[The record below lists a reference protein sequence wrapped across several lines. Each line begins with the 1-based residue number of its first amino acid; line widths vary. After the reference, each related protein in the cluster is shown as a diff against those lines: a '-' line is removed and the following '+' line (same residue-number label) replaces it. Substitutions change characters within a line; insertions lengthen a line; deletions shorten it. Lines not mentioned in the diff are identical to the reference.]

1 MAEIITLRTRFAK
14 LLACLLWVHLPL
26 VAVVALVV
34 GHNLG
39 TPLVIAFLLALSYQL
54 SWWRWG
60 IGPATRYVS
69 AVALMGEPAL
79 LVYMLE
85 GNPWQLDMHMYFFAG
100 LALLIAWCDWWTIAI
115 ASVAILLHHLALDL
129 LLPLAVFPN
138 DAEISRVLFHAAVV
152 ALEGTVLIW
161 LSNRLVESFRRV
173 EQMGDEIRRHS
184 DSLEETVA
192 TRTQEAKAASVAKS
206 LFLANMSHEIRT
218 PMNAILGF
226 SHLALRTEL
235 APKQRDYI
243 TKIRLASTT
252 LLTLIDDILDFS
264 KIEAGKLVLEHAPFN
279 LRTSLDSV
287 EGLLAPRAA
296 EKGLALVFDIHP
308 ETPEHLV
315 GDALRL
321 NQVVTNLISN
331 AIKFTSK
338 GEIRLTV
345 EPAATQGEATTI
357 AFAVSD
363 GGIGMTEAQLAGL
376 FRAFTQADASTTRRF
391 GGTGLGLTISK
402 QLVELMKG
410 ELSVTSRLD
419 IGSTFRFTAQFGIGR
434 AEAALPGMTVEALR
448 ECRVLVVDDNAAS
461 RELLQE
467 IFASLSIPVEL
478 AASGAEA
485 LSLLR
490 AASRGKPF
498 DLVLLDWRMPG
509 LDGIETARRLRDD
522 PGIAH
527 TPLVVMVSAYNRD
540 EAIEEATAAGV
551 SAFLVKPLDR
561 RVLLETM
568 QTYLSGEAATVRA
581 GAKVAA
587 DAIPMLA
594 PALRGSW
601 VLLVEDNE
609 INGEVAYEILTD
621 AGLLVDMAQNGR
633 IACEKVEAAEGRYA
647 AVLMDVQMPEMDGIA
662 ATGRLRT
669 RFSAEDLPIIA
680 MTAHAYESDRQNCLD
695 AGMNDHCAKPLEPA
709 ALVATLERWMKR
721 GMGDVPAAPI
731 PTPVAAPIPAPILA
745 SAQAPASLPAGELPA
760 ELPPFAIPA
769 ALARVNNKRPLLRK
783 LLVDFGHKYGD
794 AAVRLRALAGAAQ
807 WGEVRRL
814 AHTLKGVASA
824 LEARRVTDL
833 ARRLEDAAATDD
845 LTQIPR
851 LLDAL
856 EDALGAAVS
865 AALTLDVPRP
875 VDLAAPALRR
885 AATLDYAAVRPQ
897 LAELR
902 ELIQRRSLRAR
913 KVFDEVRLSLGD
925 SAEAH
930 RIEPVRKALGTLDF
944 ATALLELDEITALPE
959 PAREQL

>member
-1 MAEIITLRTRFAK
+1 MAEIIGLRTRFAK
-14 LLACLLWVHLPL
+14 LLACLLWGHLP
-26 VAVVALVV
+26 VVVVVALVV
-34 GHNLG
+34 GHSLG
-39 TPLVIAFLLALSYQL
+39 TPLVIAFLLALAYQL

-60 IGPATRYVS
+60 IGPTTRYVS

-79 LVYMLE
+79 LVYMLQ
-85 GNPWQLDMHMYFFAG
+85 GNPWQLDMHMYFFAA
-100 LALLIAWCDWWTIAI
+100 LALLIAWCDWWTVAI

-138 DAEISRVLFHAAVV
+138 DAEISRVLFHGAIV
-152 ALEGTVLIW
+152 ALEGAVLIW

-173 EQMGDEIRRHS
+173 EQMGDEIRRHN
-184 DSLEETVA
+184 DGLEETVA

-279 LRTSLDSV
+279 LRSALDSV
-287 EGLLAPRAA
+287 HGLLAPRAT
-296 EKGLALVFDIHP
+296 EKGLALVFDIQP
-308 ETPEHLV
+308 GTPEHLV
-315 GDALRL
+315 GDSLRL

-331 AIKFTSK
+331 AIKFTST

-345 EPAATQGEATTI
+345 EPVTTGNEAATI

-363 GGIGMTEAQLAGL
+363 CGIGMTEEQVAGL

-402 QLVELMKG
+402 QLVEMMKG
-410 ELSVTSRLD
+410 ELRVESRID
-419 IGSTFRFTAQFGIGR
+419 AGSTFRFTARFGIGR
-434 AEAALPGMTVEALR
+434 REPALPEMTVERLR
-448 ECRVLVVDDNAAS
+448 ECRILVADDNEAS

-467 IFASLSIPVEL
+467 IFASLSISVEL
-478 AASGAEA
+478 ASSGAEA
-485 LSLLR
+485 LSILR
-490 AASRGKPF
+490 AASREKPF

-561 RVLLETM
+561 RVLLETI
-568 QTYLSGEAATVRA
+568 QTYLSAEAAPSHAAAQAT
-581 GAKVAA
+581 A
-587 DAIPMLA
+587 DAIPMLP
-594 PALRGSW
+594 PALRGSR

-609 INGEVAYEILTD
+609 INGEVAHEILTD
-621 AGLLVDMAQNGR
+621 AGLVVDMAENGL

-662 ATGRLRT
+662 ATRRLRT
-669 RFSAEDLPIIA
+669 RFSAQDLPIIA

-709 ALVATLERWMKR
+709 LLVATLERWLKR
-721 GMGDVPAAPI
+721 GMTDAPAAVVS
-731 PTPVAAPIPAPILA
+731 TPAR
-745 SAQAPASLPAGELPA
+745 LPA
-760 ELPPFAIPA
+760 EEPFTELAPFGIQA
-769 ALARVNNKRPLLRK
+769 ALSRVNNKRPLLRK
-783 LLVDFGHKYGD
+783 LLVDFGRKYGD
-794 AAVRLRALAGAAQ
+794 AVVRLRAFAGARQ

-824 LEARRVTDL
+824 LEARRVADL
-833 ARRLEDAAATDD
+833 ARQLEDAAATDD
-845 LTQIPR
+845 LAQIPR

-856 EDALGAAVS
+856 EDAMGVAVS
-865 AALTLDVPRP
+865 VALTLDVPQP

-902 ELIQRRSLRAR
+902 ELLRRRSLRAR
-913 KVFDEVRLSLGD
+913 KVFDDMRLSLGD

-944 ATALLELDEITALPE
+944 ATALAELDEITAMPE
-959 PAREQL
+959 PVREQL

>member
-1 MAEIITLRTRFAK
+1 MAEIIALRTRFAK
-14 LLACLLWVHLPL
+14 LLACLLWGHLP
-26 VAVVALVV
+26 VVVVVALLV
-34 GHNLG
+34 GHSLG
-39 TPLVIAFLLALSYQL
+39 TPLVFAFLLALSYQL

-60 IGPATRYVS
+60 IGPATRYIS

-85 GNPWQLDMHMYFFAG
+85 GNPWQLDMHMYFFAA
-100 LALLIAWCDWWTIAI
+100 LALLIAWCDWWTVAI

-138 DAEISRVLFHAAVV
+138 DAEISRVLFHAAIV
-152 ALEGTVLIW
+152 ALEGAVLIW

-173 EQMGDEIRRHS
+173 EQMGDEIRRHN

-264 KIEAGKLVLEHAPFN
+264 KIEAGKLVLEHAPFS
-279 LRTSLDSV
+279 LRSSLGSV

-308 ETPEHLV
+308 ETPEHLI

-321 NQVVTNLISN
+321 NQVATNLISN
-331 AIKFTSK
+331 AIKFTSR

-345 EPAATQGEATTI
+345 EPVVTQGEAATI

-363 GGIGMTEAQLAGL
+363 GGIGMTEEQLAGL

-410 ELSVTSRLD
+410 ALSVTSQPN
-419 IGSTFRFTAQFGIGR
+419 IGSTFRFTAQFGIGH
-434 AEAALPGMTVEALR
+434 AEPALPELTAESLR

-490 AASRGKPF
+490 ASSREKPF

-522 PGIAH
+522 RGIAQ

-540 EAIEEATAAGV
+540 EAIEEATEAGV

-561 RVLLETM
+561 RLLLETM
-568 QTYLSGEAATVRA
+568 QTYLSGK
-581 GAKVAA
+581 GAPIRVGARVAA
-587 DAIPMLA
+587 DAIPMLP
-594 PALRGSW
+594 PALRGSR

-609 INGEVAYEILTD
+609 INGEVAREILTD
-621 AGLLVDMAQNGR
+621 AGLVVDMAENGC

-662 ATGRLRT
+662 ATRRLRG
-669 RFSAEDLPIIA
+669 RFSAQDLPIIA
-680 MTAHAYESDRQNCLD
+680 MTAHAYESDRQNCLN

-709 ALVATLERWMKR
+709 LLVATLERWMKR
-721 GMGDVPAAPI
+721 GMGDAPAAP
-731 PTPVAAPIPAPILA
+731 AQAP
-745 SAQAPASLPAGELPA
+745 APASLPAGELPA
-760 ELPPFAIPA
+760 ELSPFSIPA
-769 ALARVNNKRPLLRK
+769 ALSRVNNKRPLLRK

-794 AAVRLRALAGAAQ
+794 VAVRLRAFADAAQ
-807 WGEVRRL
+807 WGEVGRL

-824 LEARRVTDL
+824 LEARRVADL
-833 ARRLEDAAATDD
+833 SRRLEDAAATDD
-845 LTQIPR
+845 LTEIPR

-856 EDALGAAVS
+856 EDAMGVAVS
-865 AALTLDVPRP
+865 AALTLDVARP
-875 VDLAAPALRR
+875 ADLAAPALRR
-885 AATLDYAAVRPQ
+885 AATLDYATVRPQ

-913 KVFDEVRLSLGD
+913 KVFDDVRLSLGD

-944 ATALLELDEITALPE
+944 ATALLELDEITAMPE
-959 PAREQL
+959 PVRE